1 MYPSL
6 FLYTVIMIHIV
17 RRNKEEL
24 SMAELGLGTMSILK
38 HGEAEGRR
46 ILEAAYDAG
55 IRHFDTAD
63 VYDHFKVERLVGS
76 TFAGRRDELFLTSKG
91 GNVRTEDGMRWDP
104 SAAYLEQ
111 ALADSLERL
120 QTDYL
125 DLYYVHGGTIEDDL
139 DETIAFMRRQKQAGV
154 VRQIGLSSI
163 RPNVI
168 HYWLEHGELDVLMT
182 PYSLLD
188 RRVESLDLDIP
199 IVGRGPLAK
208 GLLTAEWSERLTDKG
223 FEAWTASELRDVLPT
238 IPTPIQA
245 YALAAAKRTCAVV
258 LPGASSVDQ
267 LNELIAANQA
277 DVDSDKLDELL
288 ARLPIHPYTK
298 HAT

>member
-1 MYPSL
+1 
-6 FLYTVIMIHIV
+6 MIHID

-38 HGEAEGRR
+38 HGEAEARQ
-46 ILEAAYDAG
+46 ILEAAYAAG

-63 VYDHFKVERLVGS
+63 VYDHFEVEKLVGS
-76 TFAGRRDELFLTSKG
+76 TFAGRRNELFLTSKG
-91 GNVRTEDGMRWDP
+91 GNQWTGDGMRWNPAP
-104 SAAYLEQ
+104 SYLEQ
-111 ALADSLERL
+111 ALHDSLKRL

-125 DLYYVHGGTIEDDL
+125 DLYYIHGGTMEDDL
-139 DETIAFMRRQKQAGV
+139 DATIDFMRRQKQAGAI
-154 VRQIGLSSI
+154 RQIGLSSI

-168 HYWLEHGELDVLMT
+168 RYWLEHGELDVLMT

-188 RRVESLDLDIP
+188 RRIETLELDIP

-208 GLLTAEWSERLTDKG
+208 GILTDEWSARLSEKG
-223 FEAWTASELRDVLPT
+223 FESWTEAELRDLMPT
-238 IPTPIQA
+238 IPEPIQA
-245 YALAAAKRTCAVV
+245 YALAAAERTCAVV

-267 LNELIAANQA
+267 LNDLIAAHQCG
-277 DVDSDKLDELL
+277 VDSRKLDDLL
-288 ARLPIHPYTK
+288 ARLPVQPYTK

>member
-91 GNVRTEDGMRWDP
+91 GNVRTEDGMCWDP

-139 DETIAFMRRQKQAGV
+139 DETIAFMRQQKQAGV

>member
-1 MYPSL
+1 MP
-6 FLYTVIMIHIV
+6 
-17 RRNKEEL
+17 
-24 SMAELGLGTMSILK
+24 ELGLGTMSILK
-38 HGEAEGRR
+38 YGEAEGRR

-63 VYDHFKVERLVGS
+63 VYDHFAVERLVGS

-91 GNVRTEDGMRWDP
+91 GNVWTEDGMRWNP
-104 SAAYLEQ
+104 SASYLKQ
-111 ALADSLERL
+111 ALSDSLERL

-125 DLYYVHGGTIEDDL
+125 DVYYVHGGTIEDDL

-154 VRQIGLSSI
+154 IRQIGLSSI

-168 HYWLEHGELDVLMT
+168 RYWLEHGELDVLMT

-208 GLLTAEWSERLTDKG
+208 GLLTAAWSERLSDKG
-223 FEAWTASELRDVLPT
+223 FEAWSASELRDVLPT

-258 LPGASSVDQ
+258 LPGASSVKQ
-267 LNELIAANQA
+267 LNDLITANQA
-277 DVDSDKLDELL
+277 DIDSDKLDELL

>member
-1 MYPSL
+1 MP
-6 FLYTVIMIHIV
+6 
-17 RRNKEEL
+17 
-24 SMAELGLGTMSILK
+24 ELGLGTMSILK

-63 VYDHFKVERLVGS
+63 VYNHFAVERLVGS

-91 GNVRTEDGMRWDP
+91 GNVWTEDGMRWNP
-104 SAAYLEQ
+104 SASYLKQ
-111 ALADSLERL
+111 ALSDSLERL

-125 DLYYVHGGTIEDDL
+125 DVYYVHGGTIEDDL

-154 VRQIGLSSI
+154 IRQIGLSSI

-168 HYWLEHGELDVLMT
+168 RYWLEHGELDVLMT

-208 GLLTAEWSERLTDKG
+208 GLLTAAWSERLSDKG
-223 FEAWTASELRDVLPT
+223 FEAWSASELRDVLPT

-258 LPGASSVDQ
+258 LPGASSVKQ
-267 LNELIAANQA
+267 LNDLITANQA
-277 DVDSDKLDELL
+277 DIDSDKLDELL

>member
-1 MYPSL
+1 MP
-6 FLYTVIMIHIV
+6 
-17 RRNKEEL
+17 
-24 SMAELGLGTMSILK
+24 ELGLGTMSILK

-55 IRHFDTAD
+55 IRHFDSAD
-63 VYDHFKVERLVGS
+63 VYDHFEVERLVGS
-76 TFAGRRDELFLTSKG
+76 TFAGRRNELFLTSKG
-91 GNVRTEDGMRWDP
+91 GNVLTEDGMRWDP
-104 SAAYLEQ
+104 SAAHLEQ

-125 DLYYVHGGTIEDDL
+125 DVYYIHGGTLEDDL

-154 VRQIGLSSI
+154 IRQIGLSSL

-168 HYWLEHGELDVLMT
+168 RYWLEHGELDVLMT

-188 RRVESLDLDIP
+188 RRIESLDLDIP

-208 GLLTAEWSERLTDKG
+208 GLLTAEGSERLADKG
-223 FEAWTASELRDVLPT
+223 FEAWSASELRDVLPT

-258 LPGASSVDQ
+258 LPGASSVKQ
-267 LNELIAANQA
+267 LNDLIAADQA
-277 DVDSDKLDELL
+277 DIDSDKLDELL
-288 ARLPIHPYTK
+288 ARLPVHPYTK

>member
-38 HGEAEGRR
+38 HGETEGRR

-63 VYDHFKVERLVGS
+63 VYDHFEVERLVGS

-91 GNVRTEDGMRWDP
+91 GNVPTEDGMRWDP

-111 ALADSLERL
+111 ALAASLERL

-125 DLYYVHGGTIEDDL
+125 DVYYVHGGTIEDDL

-154 VRQIGLSSI
+154 IRQIGLSSI

-168 HYWLEHGELDVLMT
+168 RYWLEHGELDVLMT

-208 GLLTAEWSERLTDKG
+208 GLLTAAWSERLSDKG
-223 FEAWTASELRDVLPT
+223 FEAWSASELRDVLPT

-267 LNELIAANQA
+267 LNDLIAADQA
-277 DVDSDKLDELL
+277 DIDAAKLDELL
-288 ARLPIHPYTK
+288 ARLPVHPYTK

>member
-1 MYPSL
+1 M
-6 FLYTVIMIHIV
+6 T
-17 RRNKEEL
+17 
-24 SMAELGLGTMSILK
+24 ELGLGTMSILK

-63 VYDHFKVERLVGS
+63 VYDHFEVERIVGS
-76 TFAGRRDELFLTSKG
+76 TFAGRRDDLFLTSKG
-91 GNVRTEDGMRWDP
+91 GNVRTGDGMRWDP
-104 SAAYLEQ
+104 SASYLEQ
-111 ALADSLERL
+111 ALTDSLERL

-125 DLYYVHGGTIEDDL
+125 DLYYVHGGTTEDDL

-154 VRQIGLSSI
+154 IRKIGLSSI

-168 HYWLEHGELDVLMT
+168 RYWHEHGELDVLMT

-188 RRVESLDLDIP
+188 RRSETLDLDIP

-208 GLLTAEWSERLTDKG
+208 GILTTEWSERLSDKG
-223 FEAWTASELRDVLPT
+223 FEAWSEAELQRLLPT
-238 IPTPIQA
+238 IPEPIQA

-258 LPGASSVDQ
+258 LPGASSVEQ
-267 LNELIAANQA
+267 LNDLITANQY
-277 DVDSDKLDELL
+277 DIDSQKLDDLL
-288 ARLPIHPYTK
+288 AHLPIHPYKK
-298 HAT
+298 HVT

>member
-24 SMAELGLGTMSILK
+24 SMPELGLGTMSILK
-38 HGEAEGRR
+38 YGEAEGRR

-63 VYDHFKVERLVGS
+63 VYDHFAVERLVGS

-91 GNVRTEDGMRWDP
+91 GNVWTEDGMRWNP
-104 SAAYLEQ
+104 SASYLKQ
-111 ALADSLERL
+111 ALSDSLERL

-125 DLYYVHGGTIEDDL
+125 DVYYVHGGTIEDDL

-154 VRQIGLSSI
+154 IRQIGLSSI

-168 HYWLEHGELDVLMT
+168 RYWLEHGELDVLMT

-208 GLLTAEWSERLTDKG
+208 GLLTAAWSERLSDKG
-223 FEAWTASELRDVLPT
+223 FEAWSASELRDVLPT

-258 LPGASSVDQ
+258 LPGASSVKQ
-267 LNELIAANQA
+267 LNDLITANQA
-277 DVDSDKLDELL
+277 DIDSDKLDELL

>member
-1 MYPSL
+1 MP
-6 FLYTVIMIHIV
+6 
-17 RRNKEEL
+17 
-24 SMAELGLGTMSILK
+24 ELGLGTMSILK

-63 VYDHFKVERLVGS
+63 VYDHFAVERLVGS

-91 GNVRTEDGMRWDP
+91 GNVWTEDGIRWNP
-104 SAAYLEQ
+104 SASYLKQ
-111 ALADSLERL
+111 ALSDSLERL

-125 DLYYVHGGTIEDDL
+125 DVYYVHGGTIEDDL

-154 VRQIGLSSI
+154 IRHIGLSSI

-168 HYWLEHGELDVLMT
+168 RYWLEHGELDVLMT

-208 GLLTAEWSERLTDKG
+208 GLLTAAWSKRLSDKG
-223 FEAWTASELRDVLPT
+223 FEAWSASELRDVLPT

-267 LNELIAANQA
+267 LNDLIVANQA
-277 DVDSDKLDELL
+277 DIDSDELDELL
-288 ARLPIHPYTK
+288 TRLPVHPYTK